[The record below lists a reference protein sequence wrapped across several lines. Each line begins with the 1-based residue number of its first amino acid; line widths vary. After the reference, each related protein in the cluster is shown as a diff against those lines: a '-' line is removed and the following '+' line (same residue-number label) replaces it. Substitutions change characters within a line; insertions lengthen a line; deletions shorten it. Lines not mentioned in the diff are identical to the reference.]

1 MRVVIVHNEYGKFS
15 GEEAVVRG
23 QANLLQSKGHKVSR
37 FTRSSVE
44 IPNMFLGN
52 ARAFFSGIYSF
63 SSKKAMQC
71 LLDEYHP
78 DVVNVHNVFPLISPS
93 ILSACRES
101 SVPVVMTVHNYRL
114 VCANGLHLHK
124 RTLEICERC
133 CGGREYWCFLQ
144 NCECSYARSIGYFLR
159 NYVARRFRLFLDN
172 VSLYICLTEFHKR
185 RLISEG
191 FPEDRLH
198 VIPNMYRE
206 YVNNNYGQLGEY
218 VGFVGRIS
226 LEKGIGCLL
235 EASRRLGTIPFKVAG
250 ELRNIS
256 EMATLSPR
264 NLEFFGHIS
273 SKRISAFYQQS
284 RLIILPSIWFEGFP
298 MVLIEAMLH
307 ARPIVASRIGG
318 LSEIVDDGVNGL
330 LFEPGNLEE
339 LMEKIQYLWE
349 RPAMCREMGEAGRKK
364 ALREYSPEKYYERL
378 MAVYKK
384 VL

>member
-1 MRVVIVHNEYGKFS
+1 
-15 GEEAVVRG
+15 
-23 QANLLQSKGHKVSR
+23 
-37 FTRSSVE
+37 
-44 IPNMFLGN
+44 
-52 ARAFFSGIYSF
+52 
-63 SSKKAMQC
+63 
-71 LLDEYHP
+71 
-78 DVVNVHNVFPLISPS
+78 
-93 ILSACRES
+93 
-101 SVPVVMTVHNYRL
+101 
-114 VCANGLHLHK
+114 
-124 RTLEICERC
+124 
-133 CGGREYWCFLQ
+133 
-144 NCECSYARSIGYFLR
+144 
-159 NYVARRFRLFLDN
+159 
-172 VSLYICLTEFHKR
+172 
-185 RLISEG
+185 
-191 FPEDRLH
+191 
-198 VIPNMYRE
+198 MYRE